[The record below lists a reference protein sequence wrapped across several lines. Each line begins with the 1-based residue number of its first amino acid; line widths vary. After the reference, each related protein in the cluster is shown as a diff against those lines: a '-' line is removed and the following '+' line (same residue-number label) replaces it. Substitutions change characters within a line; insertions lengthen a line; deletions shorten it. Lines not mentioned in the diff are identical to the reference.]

1 MVTNDGAASNLGSVA
16 MVVALFIGRTRHT
29 QVK

>member
-16 MVVALFIGRTRHT
+16 MVKEAPTCDILMNI
-29 QVK
+29 